1 VCIYGFKIMIPQ
13 VIIMAVYCKDCGH
26 VNENDSIYQ
35 RDAKGDPVFMAG
47 SQNAPKFSCIRC
59 GSKNIVPIDE

>member
-1 VCIYGFKIMIPQ
+1 
-13 VIIMAVYCKDCGH
+13 MAVYCKDCGH

-47 SQNAPKFSCIRC
+47 SPNAPRFSCIRC